1 MQFPHR
7 VFEFNVY
14 GMFAQ
19 MENRCLSI
27 SRNKEK
33 KSYEII
39 TFANPDSALVFHH
52 EEQFVWLFEIV
63 ASGFVNSS

>member
-1 MQFPHR
+1 MACSHRWKTDVFPSAETR
-7 VFEFNVY
+7 
-14 GMFAQ
+14 
-19 MENRCLSI
+19 
-27 SRNKEK
+27 EK